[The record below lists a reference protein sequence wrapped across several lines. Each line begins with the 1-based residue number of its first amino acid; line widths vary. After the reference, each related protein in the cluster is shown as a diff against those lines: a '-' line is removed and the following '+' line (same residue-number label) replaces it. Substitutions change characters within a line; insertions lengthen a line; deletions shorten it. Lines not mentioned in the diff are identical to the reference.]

1 MPLEAPPGALSHFLL
16 AGCLWFSS
24 SSLLLWL
31 WLLLA
36 FARPLLPLL
45 PLISYTTCPLPLCV
59 VIAPFFLACISFTGL
74 LRSLGSVGADS
85 SLKTEDFSRRSSRGF
100 GRVGVLES
108 GFLQEGKARDL
119 APSTALHEGEST
131 CSVGGANR
139 RQEPHT
145 ISTAKWLEPNEGCL
159 ARVGRHALGIDS
171 LCANLIDS

>member
-59 VIAPFFLACISFTGL
+59 VIAPFFLAFISFFFSQKPAGL
-74 LRSLGSVGADS
+74 QTWSRLGGCACAPAQPPEAHRD
-85 SLKTEDFSRRSSRGF
+85 LKRKKGDQRHRPAGRLPEAGKILTAPIGYGHRNSNGLSRR
-100 GRVGVLES
+100 VHAEV
-108 GFLQEGKARDL
+108 KAF
-119 APSTALHEGEST
+119 
-131 CSVGGANR
+131 
-139 RQEPHT
+139 
-145 ISTAKWLEPNEGCL
+145 
-159 ARVGRHALGIDS
+159 
-171 LCANLIDS
+171 

>member
-1 MPLEAPPGALSHFLL
+1 MYDDLPGL
-16 AGCLWFSS
+16 
-24 SSLLLWL
+24 
-31 WLLLA
+31 
-36 FARPLLPLL
+36 
-45 PLISYTTCPLPLCV
+45 
-59 VIAPFFLACISFTGL
+59 
-74 LRSLGSVGADS
+74 
-85 SLKTEDFSRRSSRGF
+85 
-100 GRVGVLES
+100 LES

-145 ISTAKWLEPNEGCL
+145 ISTNKQTAKWLEPNEGCP